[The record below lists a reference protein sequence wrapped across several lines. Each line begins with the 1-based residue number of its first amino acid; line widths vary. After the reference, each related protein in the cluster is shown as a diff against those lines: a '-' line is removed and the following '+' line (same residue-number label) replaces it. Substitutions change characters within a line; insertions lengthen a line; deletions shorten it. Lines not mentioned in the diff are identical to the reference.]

1 MKVIIDRFEE
11 GFAVCEDEDMSI
23 TYIPINKIP
32 QEAIEGDILEVDGD
46 NIIIDVE
53 ATQTRRAE
61 LEDLFNS

>member
-11 GFAVCEDEDMSI
+11 GFAVCEDEYMSI
-23 TYIPINKIP
+23 THIPINKIP
-32 QEAIEGDILEVDGD
+32 PEAIEGDILEVDGD

-61 LEDLFNS
+61 LEELFNS